1 MVQFVDCTL
10 SEPDQPQHAKLR
22 VAGVVFLGDHERD
35 ITAAM
40 AQLFNT
46 AIATAH
52 LTQ

>member
-1 MVQFVDCTL
+1 MDCAL
-10 SEPDQPQHAKLR
+10 SRLNQHEHAKLR
-22 VAGVVFLGDHERD
+22 IAGVVFLGDHERD